1 MKFATEDDFIEIYEL
16 FKKNRK
22 LLPHIRMGHIARKI
36 EERRC
41 IFTDGVVIIFE
52 ILENKVEIGK
62 NTESQFSDCHLNQIV
77 SEKRDGSA
85 TRILNQFFEFIGILP
100 YTSGVIFL
108 NVKSDNKRAKKFY
121 EKNGMKLIDKTTW
134 TDGNVEVDV
143 FQKIVMK
150 MDIEE
155 LVLNIDSD

>member
-1 MKFATEDDFIEIYEL
+1 MQFATDDNFPEICEL

-85 TRILNQFFEFIGILP
+85 TRILNQFFEFIGILL

-134 TDGNVEVDV
+134 TDGDVEVDV
-143 FQKIVMK
+143 YQKIVKK
-150 MDIEE
+150 MEIEE
-155 LVLNIDSD
+155 LELNIDSD

>member
-85 TRILNQFFEFIGILP
+85 TRILNQFFEFIIPNTVLIILIITLITTLIIIEGIL
-100 YTSGVIFL
+100 
-108 NVKSDNKRAKKFY
+108 
-121 EKNGMKLIDKTTW
+121 KLC
-134 TDGNVEVDV
+134 
-143 FQKIVMK
+143 FR
-150 MDIEE
+150 
-155 LVLNIDSD
+155 

>member
-85 TRILNQFFEFIGILP
+85 TRILNQFFEFIRILP

-134 TDGNVEVDV
+134 TDWDVEVDV
-143 FQKIVMK
+143 YQKIVKK

-155 LVLNIDSD
+155 LELNIDSD

>member
-16 FKKNRK
+16 FKKNRN

-108 NVKSDNKRAKKFY
+108 NVNSDNKRAKKFY
-121 EKNGMKLIDKTTW
+121 EKNGMKLIDKTT
-134 TDGNVEVDV
+134 
-143 FQKIVMK
+143 
-150 MDIEE
+150 
-155 LVLNIDSD
+155 

>member
-1 MKFATEDDFIEIYEL
+1 MKFATEDNFIEIYEL

-52 ILENKVEIGK
+52 ILENTFKIGK

-77 SEKRDGSA
+77 SEK
-85 TRILNQFFEFIGILP
+85 T
-100 YTSGVIFL
+100 
-108 NVKSDNKRAKKFY
+108 
-121 EKNGMKLIDKTTW
+121 
-134 TDGNVEVDV
+134 
-143 FQKIVMK
+143 
-150 MDIEE
+150 
-155 LVLNIDSD
+155 

>member
-22 LLPHIRMGHIARKI
+22 LLPHIRMAYIARKI

-62 NTESQFSDCHLNQIV
+62 NTESQFSDCHLNQII
-77 SEKRDGSA
+77 SEKHDGSA
-85 TRILNQFFEFIGILP
+85 TRILNQFFEFIRILP

-108 NVKSDNKRAKKFY
+108 NVKNDNKRAKKFY

-134 TDGNVEVDV
+134 TDGDVEVDV
-143 FQKIVMK
+143 YQKIVKK

-155 LVLNIDSD
+155 LELNIDSD

>member
-36 EERRC
+36 GEWRY
-41 IFTDGVVIIFE
+41 IFTDGVVITFE

-134 TDGNVEVDV
+134 TDGDVEVDV
-143 FQKIVMK
+143 YQKIVKK

-155 LVLNIDSD
+155 LELNIDSD